1 MRYWMLE
8 TGAGLT
14 VILAAVLGLTVSV
27 VVTSQ
32 TLFAV
37 TQEYLGNYATLAA
50 VGFGRGQLL
59 ACVMIQGLVLAGGE
73 VLLGSAAF
81 AVAARFSARTN
92 LPLETT
98 PEVYAGLVAVSVGS
112 CFIGALLSVRTVL
125 RVDPATVFRG

>member
-1 MRYWMLE
+1 MLE

-14 VILAAVLGLTVSV
+14 VILAACLGLAVSV

-32 TLFAV
+32 TLYAV

-50 VGFGRGQLL
+50 VGFSRLQLL
-59 ACVMIQGLVLAGGE
+59 GCVLIQGLVLGGGE
-73 VLLGSAAF
+73 VLLGSAGF
-81 AVAARFSARTN
+81 AAAARISARTN

-98 PEVYAGLVAVSVGS
+98 PWVYAGLVVFALGS
-112 CFIGALLSVRTVL
+112 CLVGGLLSVRTVF